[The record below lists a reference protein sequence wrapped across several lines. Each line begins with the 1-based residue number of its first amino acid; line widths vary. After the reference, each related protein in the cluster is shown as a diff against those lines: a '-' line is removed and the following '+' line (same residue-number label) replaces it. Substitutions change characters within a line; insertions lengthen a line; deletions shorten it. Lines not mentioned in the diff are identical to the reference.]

1 MSQDRALIW
10 VIIVFIFF
18 YKVLRAIQIH
28 KKLTREGQHHVTRVL
43 NNLSI

>member
-18 YKVLRAIQIH
+18 YKVIRAMQIH
-28 KKLTREGQHHVTRVL
+28 EPPL
-43 NNLSI
+43 